1 MTIANPN
8 FLTPSEA
15 AAYFGVDP
23 RTLKKW
29 ADAQKCL
36 TVVRTLGGHRR
47 FLRDEVEAL
56 AAKQTQEATS

>member
-1 MTIANPN
+1 MTGEDR
-8 FLTPSEA
+8 LLLPSEA

-29 ADAQKCL
+29 VDAQRCL

-47 FLRDEVEAL
+47 FLRAEVEAL
-56 AAKQTQEATS
+56 AKEQTREATP